1 MKTSKIIFISLLST
15 IALIIL
21 AALADLRITGKRND
35 GNSADFR
42 TSKQMIPSF
51 KVLSLS
57 NSNNVQIVQN
67 DSSYIE
73 VTYLKDSVA
82 PDVKYTLKSDT
93 LFISDLKKFNRRN
106 VSIRINSTD
115 SLRRILLKDSDFGI
129 DNLNFKT
136 MSFDLDKS
144 SLWLNQNGKVK
155 TSVNVVSLIARNHS
169 NVDFNDFNIDSLGVV
184 LYNSNANLM
193 ITANKVN
200 GSLSDSSRVFIR
212 QVGEI
217 VLKKDATSNIN
228 IYD

>member
-35 GNSADFR
+35 GRSDDFK
-42 TSKQMIPSF
+42 TSKLMIPSF
-51 KVLSLS
+51 KVLSLT

-67 DSSYIE
+67 DSSFIE

-82 PDVKYTLKSDT
+82 PDVKYTIKSDT
-93 LFISDLKKFNRRN
+93 LFISDLKKLNRRN
-106 VSIRINSTD
+106 VSISINSTD
-115 SLRRILLKDSDFGI
+115 LLSRIQLKDSDFGI

-144 SLWLNQNGKVK
+144 SIWLNQNGKVK
-155 TSVNVVSLIARNHS
+155 SSVNVVSLIARNHS
-169 NVDFNDFNIDSLGVV
+169 NVDFNDFNIDSLGIV
-184 LYNSNANLM
+184 LYNSHANLM
-193 ITANKVN
+193 ITANKIN

-217 VLKKDATSNIN
+217 ALKKDATSNIN
-228 IYD
+228 IND

>member
-35 GNSADFR
+35 GRSDDFK

-51 KVLSLS
+51 KVLSLT

-67 DSSYIE
+67 DSSFIE

-82 PDVKYTLKSDT
+82 PDVKYTIKSDT
-93 LFISDLKKFNRRN
+93 LFISDLKKLNRRN
-106 VSIRINSTD
+106 VSISINSTD
-115 SLRRILLKDSDFGI
+115 LLSRIQLKDSDFGI

-144 SLWLNQNGKVK
+144 SIWLNQNGKVK
-155 TSVNVVSLIARNHS
+155 SSVSVVNLIARNHS
-169 NVDFNDFNIDSLGVV
+169 NVDFNDFNIDSLGIV
-184 LYNSNANLM
+184 LYNSHANLM
-193 ITANKVN
+193 ITANKIN

-217 VLKKDATSNIN
+217 ALKKDATSNIN
-228 IYD
+228 IND